1 MNSFINKILSSK
13 TTLEAITKE
22 MIVIEFSPDGFILN
36 ANDNFLKSM
45 GYLLEEIKGKHHR
58 IFCTPEESSS
68 IEYKLHWEG
77 LQNGKSFSGTFQRV
91 NRNGEKIWMEASYSP
106 SYTLKGKLEKVV
118 KVAHNVTKQ
127 TEIFHNFKSQIEALN
142 RSNAVI
148 EFTVDGIILDANEN
162 FLKTIGYTKNEIIGK
177 HHRIFCEKKYS
188 ESTEYKKFWQKL
200 REGNFFSGQFERR
213 GKKGNV
219 IWLEASYNPIFDVSG
234 NLIKIVKFASNIT
247 KLKEAETSINLI
259 SEIQRI
265 SQNTDKS
272 VESEIAIINQ
282 AINEITSISEKITSS
297 LSTDL
302 GGQANQITEIVNTI
316 KTLAFQINLLSL
328 NAAVEAARAGEQ
340 GRGFAVVASEIRA
353 LAGRTQE
360 ATSQIYKILSNIQN
374 GTFTVIKGMN
384 NMLTVSKEGS
394 LKTNEAIKKIQDS
407 NQELMKLV
415 K

>member
-1 MNSFINKILSSK
+1 MNSFISEILSAK
-13 TTLEAITKE
+13 TNLAAISKE
-22 MIVIEFSPDGFILN
+22 MIVIEFSLDGFILN

-45 GYLLEEIKGKHHR
+45 GYLLEEIKGKHHSM
-58 IFCTPEESSS
+58 FCTPEESSS
-68 IEYKLHWEG
+68 IEYKLHWDE
-77 LQNGKSFSGTFQRV
+77 LKNGESVSGTFQRM
-91 NRNGEKIWMEASYSP
+91 NRNGEKIWLEASYNP
-106 SYTLKGKLEKVV
+106 CYTLKGKLYKIV

-162 FLKTIGYTKNEIIGK
+162 FLKTVGYAKSEIIGK
-177 HHRIFCEKKYS
+177 HHRVFCEKKYS
-188 ESTEYKKFWQKL
+188 ESTEYKRFWQKL

-272 VESEIAIINQ
+272 VESEIATINQ

-316 KTLAFQINLLSL
+316 KNLAFQINLLSL

-360 ATSQIYKILSNIQN
+360 ATSQIYKILSNIQD

-394 LKTNEAIKKIQDS
+394 LKTNDAIKKIQDS
-407 NQELMKLV
+407 NQELMRLIK
-415 K
+415 